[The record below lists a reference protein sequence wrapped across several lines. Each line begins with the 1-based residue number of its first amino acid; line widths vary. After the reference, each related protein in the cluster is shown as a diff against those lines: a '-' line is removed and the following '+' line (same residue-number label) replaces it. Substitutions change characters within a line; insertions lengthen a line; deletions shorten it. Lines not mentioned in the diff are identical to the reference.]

1 MNRAVT
7 WYFSRALGVV
17 GLFTG
22 GFQLAW
28 AAITG
33 SGPGELLASLGT
45 AILLAVGGMMVG
57 AIVDVVVQVRK
68 RSRLREPGRSPH
80 HRKR

>member
-1 MNRAVT
+1 MRRAVT

-28 AAITG
+28 SAITG
-33 SGPGELLASLGT
+33 AGPGELLSSLGT
-45 AILLAVGGMMVG
+45 AILLTVGGMLLG
-57 AIVDVVVQVRK
+57 AIVDVVIQVRK
-68 RSRLREPGRSPH
+68 RSRSREPGRTPH